1 MAALAELVS
10 WGAAAESKLVRA
22 ALVRLC
28 VRAGSL
34 GGGMSPFLVPLVS
47 ILACGGLCRLT
58 VMTMMMLAARETHHL
73 SAATT
78 FQLE

>member
-1 MAALAELVS
+1 MQLRSRIASSCEAHMSALAELVS

-22 ALVRLC
+22 ALVRLY

-47 ILACGGLCRLT
+47 VLL
-58 VMTMMMLAARETHHL
+58 
-73 SAATT
+73 
-78 FQLE
+78 